1 MISDPVTY
9 LRRDNP
15 RLLQLEADYAALDLP
30 FRHTQWKEHQ
40 YRLGLE
46 NFRSD
51 GAYLGQDALRG
62 EQQYRM
68 MYEYVKLIDG
78 YGYLDALSE
87 DGAFGALTYEYDDR
101 LVSRDLCDSIM
112 ELYFVQEALEPTWRE
127 DGHVGPLLPIRW
139 LDIGAGYGRFAYRLN
154 ALYPNRY
161 ITCVDAVPVSTFLC
175 EFYTQYRGCNDRVEV
190 MTLNEDPLR
199 SRGFDIACNIHSW
212 SECSS
217 RAIDFWLDKLIECK
231 VPYLFV
237 VPHDERWVCVN
248 EDGSIG
254 NFKGNIL
261 SRGWEEI
268 ASRPK
273 YPAGVDGLYPEV
285 HYHMFRRE
293 V

>member
-1 MISDPVTY
+1 MINDLVTY

-15 RLLQLEADYAALDLP
+15 RLLQLEADYSALSLP
-30 FRHTQWKEHQ
+30 FGHTQWKDHQ
-40 YRLGLE
+40 NVGVDIA
-46 NFRSD
+46 NFRAD
-51 GAYLGQDALRG
+51 GAYLGQGGLDK
-62 EQQYRM
+62 EPQYRA
-68 MYEYVKLIDG
+68 MYEYVKSIDFHD
-78 YGYLDALSE
+78 YLAWLKE
-87 DGAFGALTYEYDDR
+87 DGEFGITTYEYDDR

-112 ELYFVQEALEPTWRE
+112 EIYFVEAAL
-127 DGHVGPLLPIRW
+127 GHLYHSW
-139 LDIGAGYGRFAYRLN
+139 LDIGAGYGRFAHRLID
-154 ALYPNRY
+154 LYAMYN
-161 ITCVDAVPVSTFLC
+161 IAMMDAVPVSTFLC
-175 EFYTQYRGCNDRVEV
+175 QFYAEYRGFGFPKRNNPVLPLPYVLDNDFKGR
-190 MTLNEDPLR
+190 
-199 SRGFDIACNIHSW
+199 FDIACNIHSW

-217 RAIDFWLDKLIECK
+217 AAIDFWLDKLVLWR

-273 YPAGVDGLYPEV
+273 YSAGVDGLFPEV